1 MRRDPTAD
9 ALAEAFPGTTEFV
22 VMRKADWDVLMM
34 HLRWA
39 GVPVQIRDMC
49 VQHIELERQ

>member
-9 ALAEAFPGTTEFV
+9 ALAEAFPDTTEFV